1 MSLCPFFA
9 IATRGRNTVG
19 DGLLG
24 VEAVQQSTRQYREI
38 RGIPEKKYSRSLLS
52 GETLEEDSGVLV
64 DLQVVHG
71 AGIGRAGVG
80 IRPALLASDAAS
92 SRDGVT
98 AEGLHDCNVMEERNR
113 RGEG

>member
-1 MSLCPFFA
+1 MCPFFA

-24 VEAVQQSTRQYREI
+24 MEAVQQSTRQYREI
-38 RGIPEKKYSRSLLS
+38 RGISGKEDSRSLLS
-52 GETLEEDSGVLV
+52 SETLEENSGVLV

-98 AEGLHDCNVMEERNR
+98 AEGLHDCNVMEERDR